1 MTGPVSATGGDPR
14 VRTPRRDVHGVLLLD
29 KPLGLTSNDALQK
42 AKRLFAARK
51 AGHTGSLDPL
61 ATGMLPLCFGEA
73 TKVSAF
79 LLDADKYY
87 AVTCKL
93 GARTT
98 TADAEGEVV
107 ETKAVP
113 ALSPAVIQRALDRF
127 KGEILQVPPMYSALR
142 HQGQRL
148 YDLAREGVEVPREA
162 RPVTIHELI
171 LKAWTADSLSL
182 EVRCSKGTY
191 IRTLVEDVA
200 QALGTLAHVT
210 VLRRLAVG
218 PFVQGTPMHSLQ
230 DLEAAAAA
238 GPQALDDLLLPVDHA
253 VQHWPKAAL
262 SGDAAWYFGKGQA
275 VFVAGAPTVGL
286 LRVYADG
293 RFLGVGEMQGDGRL
307 APKRLM
313 NLPPA
318 GGEPPVSR

>member
-1 MTGPVSATGGDPR
+1 
-14 VRTPRRDVHGVLLLD
+14 VLLLD
-29 KPLGLTSNDALQK
+29 KPVGLTSNDALQK
-42 AKRLFAARK
+42 AKRLFAAKK

-61 ATGMLPLCFGEA
+61 ASGLLPLCFGEA

-93 GARTT
+93 GSRTA

-107 ETKAVP
+107 ETRPVP
-113 ALSPAVIQRALDRF
+113 ALDAVRIERALVQFR
-127 KGEILQVPPMYSALR
+127 GEIQQVPPMYSALR

-148 YDLAREGVEVPREA
+148 YDLAREGIEVPREPRA
-162 RPVTIHELI
+162 VTIFELL
-171 LKAWTADSLSL
+171 LKGHTPDTLSL

-200 QALGTLAHVT
+200 TALGTCAHVT

-218 PFVQGTPMHSLQ
+218 PFGRDVPMHGLTV
-230 DLEAAAAA
+230 LESKAAE
-238 GPQALDDLLLPVDHA
+238 GQAVLDALLLPVDSA
-253 VQHWPKAAL
+253 VAHWPMAELA
-262 SGDAAWYFGKGQA
+262 GDAAWYFAKGQP
-275 VFVAGAPTVGL
+275 VFVPGAPTHGR
-286 LRVYADG
+286 LRVYAAR
-293 RFLGVGEMQGDGRL
+293 RFLGVGQILDDGRL

-313 NLPPA
+313 NLPAA
-318 GGEPPVSR
+318 GPESAVSP